1 MDVNYRKRVE
11 VSMGENKYKHLI
23 NRDLSWLKFNERVL
37 EEAED
42 PSTPLFERLN
52 FVSIY
57 HSNLSEFLMVRV
69 GSLHDRL
76 LLKKDE
82 IDPRSG
88 MTTTE
93 QLRAINKEIRRLTP
107 RKNRAMLEILN
118 ELEDYGI
125 FYKPGKHLT
134 KYEERFMQRYF
145 ERNVLPLLSPHILD
159 KHHPFPF
166 LQNNTVYIAVLLKSK
181 NGNTQLGIIP
191 ASGYFERL
199 LLLPSKYIKFT
210 LIEDLIYH
218 FAARVFPKHKVEA
231 RSIFSITRNADIDAD
246 EAFFDYDMSYR
257 DIMEIIVKK
266 RKKLEP
272 VRLDITR
279 NQSDDITKRLMKHLN
294 LTSDEVFFNEMPTV
308 LSFVSDLRDALTDK
322 KFSPLFYPPLKPQPT
337 GKIDGSAP
345 IIPQIQEKD
354 LLLSYPYQ
362 DMRTFVRL
370 LEEAADRPDVV
381 SIKITLYRV
390 ARNSKVID
398 ALIRAAE
405 NGKEV
410 ITVVELR
417 ARFDEENNIDWSKR
431 LQDAGASLIYG
442 IEDYKVHSKL
452 LLITMKKDD
461 SDVQFITQ
469 IGTGNYNENTSK
481 LYTDLSLITANED
494 IALNAQDVFKNLCMG
509 SLVENSDILM
519 VSPLTLK
526 PAVLR
531 GIDREILLA
540 KAGAPAELVF
550 KLNSLNDIDIIH
562 KLIEASDAGVKIRM
576 LIRGICC
583 LNVEETGRTRN
594 IKISSI
600 VGRYL
605 EHSRVYI
612 FGTPDRQKVYISSA
626 DFMSRNTERRVE
638 VAAPIIDNDLKQEIR
653 ELMELQLRDNV
664 KARHQVGK
672 GVYKKL
678 PVVPGAPRIDS
689 QIELFRE
696 AYMQAGTPLPAW
708 LSDRQ

>member
-1 MDVNYRKRVE
+1 
-11 VSMGENKYKHLI
+11 
-23 NRDLSWLKFNERVL
+23 
-37 EEAED
+37 
-42 PSTPLFERLN
+42 
-52 FVSIY
+52 
-57 HSNLSEFLMVRV
+57 
-69 GSLHDRL
+69 
-76 LLKKDE
+76 
-82 IDPRSG
+82 
-88 MTTTE
+88 
-93 QLRAINKEIRRLTP
+93 
-107 RKNRAMLEILN
+107 
-118 ELEDYGI
+118 
-125 FYKPGKHLT
+125 
-134 KYEERFMQRYF
+134 
-145 ERNVLPLLSPHILD
+145 
-159 KHHPFPF
+159 
-166 LQNNTVYIAVLLKSK
+166 
-181 NGNTQLGIIP
+181 
-191 ASGYFERL
+191 
-199 LLLPSKYIKFT
+199 
-210 LIEDLIYH
+210 
-218 FAARVFPKHKVEA
+218 
-231 RSIFSITRNADIDAD
+231 
-246 EAFFDYDMSYR
+246 MSYR

-308 LSFVSDLRDALTDK
+308 LSFVSDLRDALTDE

-337 GKIDGSAP
+337 GKIDASAP
-345 IIPQIQEKD
+345 IIPQIQKKD

-370 LEEAADRPDVV
+370 LEEAADRPDVI

-494 IALNAQDVFKNLCMG
+494 IAINAQDVFKNLCMG

-531 GIDREILLA
+531 G
-540 KAGAPAELVF
+540 
-550 KLNSLNDIDIIH
+550 
-562 KLIEASDAGVKIRM
+562 KI
-576 LIRGICC
+576 
-583 LNVEETGRTRN
+583 GRAH
-594 IKISSI
+594 
-600 VGRYL
+600 V
-605 EHSRVYI
+605 
-612 FGTPDRQKVYISSA
+612 
-626 DFMSRNTERRVE
+626 
-638 VAAPIIDNDLKQEIR
+638 
-653 ELMELQLRDNV
+653 
-664 KARHQVGK
+664 
-672 GVYKKL
+672 
-678 PVVPGAPRIDS
+678 
-689 QIELFRE
+689 
-696 AYMQAGTPLPAW
+696 
-708 LSDRQ
+708 

>member
-1 MDVNYRKRVE
+1 MA
-11 VSMGENKYKHLI
+11 ENKYKHLM

-42 PSTPLFERLN
+42 PSNPLFERLN
-52 FVSIY
+52 FMAIY

-88 MTTTE
+88 MTTLE
-93 QLRAINKEIRRLTP
+93 QLRAINRTIRELTP
-107 RKNRAMLEILN
+107 RKNRALIEILSR
-118 ELEDYGI
+118 LEEYHI
-125 FYKPGKHLT
+125 FYKAGAHLT
-134 KYEERFMQRYF
+134 KYEERFLERYF

-181 NGNTQLGIIP
+181 DGKTQLGIIP

-210 LIEDLIYH
+210 LIEDLIYR
-218 FAARVFPKHKVEA
+218 FASKVFPKHKVEA

-272 VRLDITR
+272 VRLDICR
-279 NQSDDITKRLMKHLN
+279 NQSAEITKRLMKHLN
-294 LTSDEVFFNEMPTV
+294 LTPDEVFFNEMPTI
-308 LSFVSDLRDALTDK
+308 LSFVSDLKDHLTDEK
-322 KFSPLFYPPLKPQPT
+322 YQPLFYPQLIPQPS
-337 GKIDGSAP
+337 GKIDLNKKL
-345 IIPQIQEKD
+345 IPQIQKKD

-362 DMRTFVRL
+362 DMKAFVRL
-370 LEEAADRPDVV
+370 LEEAAANPSVM

-431 LQDAGASLIYG
+431 LQEAGASLIYG

-452 LLITMKKDD
+452 LLITMKRRNGELG
-461 SDVQFITQ
+461 FITQ
-469 IGTGNYNENTSK
+469 VGTGNYNENTAR
-481 LYTDLSLITANED
+481 LYTDLSLVTANED

-526 PAVLR
+526 QSVLR
-531 GIDREILLA
+531 YIDQEILLA
-540 KAGAPAELVF
+540 KSGAPAELTF
-550 KLNSLNDIDIIH
+550 KINSLNDTDIIK

-576 LIRGICC
+576 IIRGICC
-583 LNVEETGRTRN
+583 LNVEDSGKTRN
-594 IKISSI
+594 IDISSI

-605 EHSRVYI
+605 EHSRVYL
-612 FGTPDRQKVYISSA
+612 FGPKERQKIYISSA

-638 VAAPIIDNDLKQEIR
+638 VAVPILDPDLKCEINN
-653 ELMELQLRDNV
+653 LIDLQLKDNV

-672 GVYKKL
+672 GVYQKL
-678 PVVPGAPRIDS
+678 PVLKEAPHIDS
-689 QIELFRE
+689 QIKLFERAYRE
-696 AYMQAGTPLPAW
+696 AGNPLPAW
-708 LSDRQ
+708 LENRNI

>member
-1 MDVNYRKRVE
+1 MA
-11 VSMGENKYKHLI
+11 ENKYKHLI

-42 PSTPLFERLN
+42 HSNPLFERLN
-52 FVSIY
+52 FMAIY

-88 MTTTE
+88 MTTLE
-93 QLRAINKEIRRLTP
+93 QLRAINRKIRELTP
-107 RKNRAMLEILN
+107 RKNRALIEILR
-118 ELEDYGI
+118 ELENYHI
-125 FYKPGKHLT
+125 FYKAGVHLT
-134 KYEERFMQRYF
+134 KYEERFLERYF

-181 NGNTQLGIIP
+181 DGKTQLGIIP

-210 LIEDLIYH
+210 LIEDLIYR
-218 FAARVFPKHKVEA
+218 FASRVFPRHRVEA

-272 VRLDITR
+272 VRLDICR
-279 NQSDDITKRLMKHLN
+279 SQSEEITKRLMKNLN
-294 LTSDEVFFNEMPTV
+294 LTQDEVFFNEMPTV
-308 LSFVSDLRDALTDK
+308 LSFVSDLKDLLTDEK
-322 KFSPLFYPPLKPQPT
+322 YRSLFCPPLVSQPS
-337 GKIDGSAP
+337 GQVDLNKKL
-345 IIPQIQEKD
+345 IPQIQKRD
-354 LLLSYPYQ
+354 VLLSYPYQ
-362 DMRTFVRL
+362 DMKTFVRL
-370 LEEAADRPDVV
+370 LEEAAMNPSVM

-431 LQDAGASLIYG
+431 LQEAGASLIYG

-452 LLITMKKDD
+452 LLITMKKRDGALG
-461 SDVQFITQ
+461 FITQ
-469 IGTGNYNENTSK
+469 VGTGNYNENTAK
-481 LYTDLSLITANED
+481 LYTDLSLITADED
-494 IALNAQDVFKNLCMG
+494 IAINAQDVFKNLCMG

-526 PAVLR
+526 QSVLR
-531 GIDREILLA
+531 YIDQEILMA
-540 KAGAPAELVF
+540 KSGAPAQLTF
-550 KLNSLNDIDIIH
+550 KINSLNDTDIIK
-562 KLIEASDAGVKIRM
+562 KLIAASDAGVKIRM
-576 LIRGICC
+576 IIRGICC
-583 LNVEETGRTRN
+583 LNVETTGKTRN
-594 IKISSI
+594 IDISSI

-605 EHSRVYI
+605 EHSRIYL
-612 FGTPDRQKVYISSA
+612 FGPKERQKVYISSA

-638 VAAPIIDNDLKQEIR
+638 VAIPVLDPDLKREINDLIDI
-653 ELMELQLRDNV
+653 QLKDNV

-672 GVYKKL
+672 GVYRKL
-678 PVVPGAPRIDS
+678 PVPKGAPRIDS
-689 QIELFRE
+689 QVELFKRAYRE
-696 AYMQAGTPLPAW
+696 AGNPLPEW
-708 LSDRQ
+708 LQEKNF

>member
-1 MDVNYRKRVE
+1 MA
-11 VSMGENKYKHLI
+11 ENKYKHLI

-42 PSTPLFERLN
+42 HSNPLFERLN
-52 FVSIY
+52 FMAIY

-88 MTTTE
+88 MTTLE
-93 QLRAINKEIRRLTP
+93 QLRAINRKIRELTP
-107 RKNRAMLEILN
+107 RKNRALIEILR
-118 ELEDYGI
+118 ELENYHI
-125 FYKPGKHLT
+125 FYKAGVHLT
-134 KYEERFMQRYF
+134 KYEERFLERYF

-181 NGNTQLGIIP
+181 DGKTQLGIIP

-210 LIEDLIYH
+210 LIEDLIYR
-218 FAARVFPKHKVEA
+218 FASRVFPRHRVEA

-272 VRLDITR
+272 VRLDICR
-279 NQSDDITKRLMKHLN
+279 SQSEEITKRLMKNLN
-294 LTSDEVFFNEMPTV
+294 LTQDEVFFNEMPTV
-308 LSFVSDLRDALTDK
+308 LSFVSDLKDLLTDEK
-322 KFSPLFYPPLKPQPT
+322 YRPLFYPPLVSQPS
-337 GKIDGSAP
+337 GQVDLNKKL
-345 IIPQIQEKD
+345 IPQIQKRD
-354 LLLSYPYQ
+354 VLLSYPYQ
-362 DMRTFVRL
+362 DMKTFVRL
-370 LEEAADRPDVV
+370 LEEAAMNPSVM

-431 LQDAGASLIYG
+431 LQEAGASLIYG

-452 LLITMKKDD
+452 LLITMKKRDGALG
-461 SDVQFITQ
+461 FITQ
-469 IGTGNYNENTSK
+469 VGTGNYNESTAK
-481 LYTDLSLITANED
+481 LYTDLSLITADED
-494 IALNAQDVFKNLCMG
+494 IAINAQDVFKNLCMG

-526 PAVLR
+526 QSVLR
-531 GIDREILLA
+531 YIDQEILMA
-540 KAGAPAELVF
+540 KSGAPAQLTF
-550 KLNSLNDIDIIH
+550 KINSLNDTDIIK
-562 KLIEASDAGVKIRM
+562 KLIAASDAGVKIRM
-576 LIRGICC
+576 IIRGICC
-583 LNVEETGRTRN
+583 LNVETTGKTRN
-594 IKISSI
+594 IDISSI

-605 EHSRVYI
+605 EHSRIYL
-612 FGTPDRQKVYISSA
+612 FGPKERQKVYISSA

-638 VAAPIIDNDLKQEIR
+638 VAIPVLDPDLKREINDLIDI
-653 ELMELQLRDNV
+653 QLKDNV

-672 GVYKKL
+672 GVYRKL
-678 PVVPGAPRIDS
+678 PVPKGAPRIDS
-689 QIELFRE
+689 QVELFKHAYRE
-696 AYMQAGTPLPAW
+696 AGNPLPEW
-708 LSDRQ
+708 LQEKNF

>member
-1 MDVNYRKRVE
+1 MA
-11 VSMGENKYKHLI
+11 ENKYKHLI

-42 PSTPLFERLN
+42 HSNPLFERLN
-52 FVSIY
+52 FMAIY

-88 MTTTE
+88 MTTLE
-93 QLRAINKEIRRLTP
+93 QLRAINRKIRELTP
-107 RKNRAMLEILN
+107 RKNRALIEILR
-118 ELEDYGI
+118 ELENYHI
-125 FYKPGKHLT
+125 FYKAGVHLT
-134 KYEERFMQRYF
+134 KYEERFLERYF

-181 NGNTQLGIIP
+181 DGKTQLGIIP

-210 LIEDLIYH
+210 LIEDLIYR
-218 FAARVFPKHKVEA
+218 FASRVFPRHRAEA

-272 VRLDITR
+272 VRLDICR
-279 NQSDDITKRLMKHLN
+279 SQSEEITKRLMKNLN
-294 LTSDEVFFNEMPTV
+294 LTQDEVFFNEMPTV
-308 LSFVSDLRDALTDK
+308 LSFVSDLKDLLTDEK
-322 KFSPLFYPPLKPQPT
+322 YRPLFYPPLVSQPS
-337 GKIDGSAP
+337 GQVDLNKKL
-345 IIPQIQEKD
+345 IPQIQKRD
-354 LLLSYPYQ
+354 VLLSYPYQ
-362 DMRTFVRL
+362 DMKTFVRL
-370 LEEAADRPDVV
+370 LEEAAMNPSVM

-431 LQDAGASLIYG
+431 LQEAGASLIYG

-452 LLITMKKDD
+452 LLITMKKRDGALG
-461 SDVQFITQ
+461 FITQ
-469 IGTGNYNENTSK
+469 VGTGNYNESTAK
-481 LYTDLSLITANED
+481 LYTDLSLITADED
-494 IALNAQDVFKNLCMG
+494 IAINAQDVFKNLCMG

-526 PAVLR
+526 QSVLR
-531 GIDREILLA
+531 YIDQEILMA
-540 KAGAPAELVF
+540 KSGAPAQLTF
-550 KLNSLNDIDIIH
+550 KINSLNDTDIIK
-562 KLIEASDAGVKIRM
+562 KLIAASDAGVKIRM
-576 LIRGICC
+576 IIRGICC
-583 LNVEETGRTRN
+583 LNVETTGKTRN
-594 IKISSI
+594 IDISSI

-605 EHSRVYI
+605 EHSRIYL
-612 FGTPDRQKVYISSA
+612 FGPKERQKVYISSA

-638 VAAPIIDNDLKQEIR
+638 VAIPVLDPDLKREINDLIDI
-653 ELMELQLRDNV
+653 QLKDNV

-672 GVYKKL
+672 GVYRKL
-678 PVVPGAPRIDS
+678 PVSKGAPRIDS
-689 QIELFRE
+689 QVELFKRAYRE
-696 AYMQAGTPLPAW
+696 AGNPLPEW
-708 LSDRQ
+708 LQEKNF

>member
-1 MDVNYRKRVE
+1 
-11 VSMGENKYKHLI
+11 MGENKYKHLI
-23 NRDLSWLKFNERVL
+23 NRDMSWLKFNERVL

-42 PSTPLFERLN
+42 KSNPLFERLN
-52 FVSIY
+52 FIAIY

-82 IDPRSG
+82 TDLRSG

-93 QLRAINKEIRRLTP
+93 QLRAISREIKRLTP
-107 RKNRAMLEILN
+107 RKNRALIEIMN
-118 ELEDYGI
+118 ALEDYHV
-125 FYKPGKHLT
+125 FYKNGLHLT
-134 KYEERFMQRYF
+134 KYEERFLQRYF

-181 NGNTQLGIIP
+181 DGKTQLGIIP

-199 LLLPSKYIKFT
+199 LLMPGKYVKFT
-210 LIEDLIYH
+210 LIEDLIYLY
-218 FAARVFPKHKVEA
+218 ASKVFPRHKVEA

-272 VRLDITR
+272 VRLDMCR
-279 NQSDDITKRLMKHLN
+279 SKNDEITKRLMKHLN
-294 LTSDEVFFNEMPTV
+294 LTEDAVFFNEMPTV
-308 LSFVSDLRDALTDK
+308 LSFVSDLKDQLTDDK
-322 KFSPLFYPPLKPQPT
+322 YKPLFYSPLTPQPSPS
-337 GKIDGSAP
+337 IDLNKKL
-345 IIPQIQEKD
+345 IPQIQKND
-354 LLLSYPYQ
+354 LLLSYPYE
-362 DMRTFVRL
+362 DIKTFIRL
-370 LEEAADRPDVV
+370 LEEAAASPGVM
-381 SIKITLYRV
+381 SIKITLYRM

-410 ITVVELR
+410 IAVVELR

-431 LQDAGASLIYG
+431 LQDAGVSLIYG

-452 LLITMKKDD
+452 LLITMKRRGGG
-461 SDVQFITQ
+461 VNFITQ
-469 IGTGNYNENTSK
+469 VGTGNYNETTAR
-481 LYTDLSLITANED
+481 LYTDLALMTANED

-526 PAVLR
+526 QSVLR
-531 GIDREILLA
+531 YIDNEILA
-540 KAGAPAELVF
+540 ANADMPAELTF
-550 KLNSLNDIDIIH
+550 KCNSISDIDIIK
-562 KLIEASDAGVKIRM
+562 KLIEASEAGVKIRM
-576 LIRGICC
+576 IIRGICC
-583 LNVEETGRTRN
+583 LNVENDDKTSN
-594 IKISSI
+594 IQITSI

-605 EHSRVYI
+605 EHSRIYM
-612 FGTPDRQKVYISSA
+612 FGPHERQKIYISSA

-638 VAAPIIDNDLKQEIR
+638 VALPVLDAALKQKINT
-653 ELMELQLRDNV
+653 LIDIQLKDNV
-664 KARHQVGK
+664 KARRQIGK
-672 GVYKKL
+672 GEYKKL
-678 PVVPGAPRIDS
+678 PVPIGTPLIDS
-689 QIELFRE
+689 QLELFSR
-696 AYMQAGTPLPAW
+696 AYAAANTPIPEW
-708 LSDRQ
+708 LLHR

>member
-1 MDVNYRKRVE
+1 MA
-11 VSMGENKYKHLI
+11 ENKYKHLI

-42 PSTPLFERLN
+42 KSNPLFERLN
-52 FVSIY
+52 FVAIY

-93 QLRAINKEIRRLTP
+93 QLRAINREIRRLTP
-107 RKNRAMLEILN
+107 RKNRALVEILN
-118 ELEDYGI
+118 ELEDHHIY
-125 FYKPGKHLT
+125 YKPGVHLT
-134 KYEERFMQRYF
+134 KYEERFLERYF

-166 LQNNTVYIAVLLKSK
+166 LQNNTAYIAVLLKSK
-181 NGNTQLGIIP
+181 DGKTQLGIIP

-210 LIEDLIYH
+210 LIEDLIYL
-218 FAARVFPKHKVEA
+218 FAEKVFPKHKVEA

-272 VRLDITR
+272 VRLDICR
-279 NQSDDITKRLMKHLN
+279 RQNDEITKRLVKHLN
-294 LTSDEVFFNEMPTV
+294 LTQDEVFFNEMPTI
-308 LSFVSDLRDALTDK
+308 LSFVSDLRDQLADEK
-322 KFSPLFYPPLKPQPT
+322 YRSLFYPPLAPQVSSGVDPN
-337 GKIDGSAP
+337 KK
-345 IIPQIQEKD
+345 IIPQIQKKD
-354 LLLSYPYQ
+354 MMLSYPYE
-362 DMRTFVRL
+362 DIKSFIRL
-370 LEEAADRPDVV
+370 LEEAAASPQVM
-381 SIKITLYRV
+381 SIKITLYRM

-398 ALIRAAE
+398 ALVRAAE

-410 ITVVELR
+410 IAVVELR

-431 LQDAGASLIYG
+431 LQDAGVSLIYG

-452 LLITMKKDD
+452 LLITLKKKDG
-461 SDVQFITQ
+461 SVNFITQ
-469 IGTGNYNENTSK
+469 VGTGNYNESTAR
-481 LYTDLSLITANED
+481 LYTDLSIMTADEE

-509 SLVENSDILM
+509 SLVETSDILL

-526 PAVLR
+526 QAVLR
-531 GIDREILLA
+531 YIDKEILSA
-540 KAGAPAELVF
+540 KAGLPAELVF
-550 KLNSLNDIDIIH
+550 KLNSLSDIDIIK
-562 KLIEASDAGVKIRM
+562 KLIAASEAGVKIRM

-583 LNVEETGRTRN
+583 LNVEQTGKTRN

-605 EHSRVYI
+605 EHSRVYM
-612 FGTPDRQKVYISSA
+612 FGPRERRKIYISSA

-638 VAAPIIDNDLKQEIR
+638 VALPVLAPDLKQQIEA
-653 ELMELQLRDNV
+653 LMELQLRDNV
-664 KARHQVGK
+664 KARHQTGS
-672 GVYKKL
+672 GEYKKL
-678 PVVPGAPRIDS
+678 PVPPGAPIIDS
-689 QIELFRE
+689 QLELFRQ
-696 AYMQAGTPLPAW
+696 AYAAAGTPVPEW
-708 LSDRQ
+708 LARKSGK

>member
-1 MDVNYRKRVE
+1 
-11 VSMGENKYKHLI
+11 MGENKYKHLI

-42 PSTPLFERLN
+42 SSNPLFERLN
-52 FVSIY
+52 FISIY

-93 QLRAINKEIRRLTP
+93 QLKAINKQIRTLTP
-107 RKNRAMLEILN
+107 RKNRALLEILHK
-118 ELEDYGI
+118 LEDYGI
-125 FYKPGKHLT
+125 FYKSGKHLT
-134 KYEERFMQRYF
+134 KYEERFMERYF

-218 FAARVFPKHKVEA
+218 FTCRVFPKHKVES

-279 NQSDDITKRLMKHLN
+279 SQSDDITKRLAKNLN
-294 LTSDEVFFNEMPTV
+294 LTADEIFFNEMPTV
-308 LSFVSDLRDALTDK
+308 LSFVSDLRDTLTDD
-322 KFSPLFYPPLKPQPT
+322 KFQCLFYPPLKPQPT
-337 GKIDGSAP
+337 AKIDAFSP
-345 IIPQIQEKD
+345 IIPQIQKKD
-354 LLLSYPYQ
+354 LLLSYPYE

-452 LLITMKKDD
+452 LLITMKCDD
-461 SDVQFITQ
+461 SNVNFITQ

-481 LYTDLSLITANED
+481 LYTDLSLITADED

-531 GIDREILLA
+531 NIDREIALA
-540 KAGAPAELVF
+540 KSGAPAELSF
-550 KLNSLNDIDIIH
+550 KLNSLSDIDIIK
-562 KLIEASDAGVKIRM
+562 KLIEASDAGVKIRL

-583 LNVEETGRTRN
+583 LNVDPDGKTRN
-594 IKISSI
+594 IEILSI

-605 EHSRVYI
+605 EHSRIYM
-612 FGTPDRQKVYISSA
+612 FGAEERRKVYISSA

-638 VAAPIIDNDLKQEIR
+638 VAVPILDPDLKQEVTD
-653 ELMELQLRDNV
+653 LFELQFQDSV

-672 GVYKKL
+672 GIYEKL
-678 PVVPGAPRIDS
+678 PSVCGCARIDS
-689 QIELFRE
+689 QIELFKN
-696 AYMQAGTPLPAW
+696 AYLQAGTSLPCW
-708 LSDRQ
+708 LCSESIVKE

>member
-1 MDVNYRKRVE
+1 MA
-11 VSMGENKYKHLI
+11 ENKYKHLI
-23 NRDLSWLKFNERVL
+23 NRDLSWIKFNERVL

-42 PSTPLFERLN
+42 KSNPLFERLN
-52 FVSIY
+52 FIAIY

-69 GSLHDRL
+69 GGLHDRL

-88 MTTTE
+88 MTTLE
-93 QLRAINKEIRRLTP
+93 QLRAINREIHRLTP
-107 RKNRAMLEILN
+107 RKNRALIEILR
-118 ELEDYGI
+118 ELEDYQI
-125 FYKPGKHLT
+125 FYRMGAHLT
-134 KYEERFMQRYF
+134 KYEERFLERYF

-181 NGNTQLGIIP
+181 EGKNQLGIIP

-218 FAARVFPKHKVEA
+218 FAERVFPRHKIEA

-272 VRLDITR
+272 VRLDICR
-279 NQSDDITKRLMKHLN
+279 SQSDEITKRLMKHLG
-294 LTSDEVFFNEMPTV
+294 LTQEDVFFNEMPTI
-308 LSFVSDLRDALTDK
+308 LSFVSDLRDQLTDEK
-322 KFSPLFYPPLKPQPT
+322 YKPLFYPPLVPQPS
-337 GKIDGSAP
+337 GKIDQNKKL
-345 IIPQIQEKD
+345 IPQLQKKD

-362 DMRTFVRL
+362 DMKTFIRL
-370 LEEAADRPDVV
+370 LDEAAVNPNVM

-417 ARFDEENNIDWSKR
+417 ARFDEQNNIDWSKR
-431 LQDAGASLIYG
+431 LQEAGASLIYG

-452 LLITMKKDD
+452 LLITLRKKDG
-461 SDVQFITQ
+461 SLGFITQ
-469 IGTGNYNENTSK
+469 IGTGNYNESTAK
-481 LYTDLSLITANED
+481 LYTDLSLITANEE
-494 IALNAQDVFKNLCMG
+494 IAMNAQDVFKNLCMG

-526 PAVLR
+526 QSVLR
-531 GIDREILLA
+531 YIDQEILMA
-540 KAGAPAELVF
+540 KSGAPAELIF
-550 KLNSLNDIDIIH
+550 KINSLNDTDII
-562 KLIEASDAGVKIRM
+562 KRLIAASDAGVKIKM
-576 LIRGICC
+576 IVRGICC
-583 LNVEETGRTRN
+583 LNVEKTGKTRN
-594 IKISSI
+594 IEISSI

-605 EHSRVYI
+605 EHSRVYM
-612 FGTPDRQKVYISSA
+612 FGPKERRKTYISSA

-638 VAAPIIDNDLKQEIR
+638 VAVPILDPDLKEEIDQLIDIQ
-653 ELMELQLRDNV
+653 LMDNV
-664 KARHQVGK
+664 KARHQIGK
-672 GVYKKL
+672 GVYQKL
-678 PVVPGAPRIDS
+678 PVPPGVPSVDS
-689 QIELFRE
+689 QIELFRRAYLE
-696 AYMQAGTPLPAW
+696 AGNPLPEW
-708 LSDRQ
+708 LVRKGSVPLPEDGR